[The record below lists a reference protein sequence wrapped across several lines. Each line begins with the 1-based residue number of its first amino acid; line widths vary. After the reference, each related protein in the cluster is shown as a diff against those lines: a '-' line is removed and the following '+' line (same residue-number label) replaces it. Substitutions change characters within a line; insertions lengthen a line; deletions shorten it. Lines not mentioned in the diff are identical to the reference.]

1 VWLAYSSRA
10 EPIAVGDNMMTTKEL
25 TEAVNLLM
33 EREQSR
39 IEDERQSK
47 ALQARRRREDME
59 SSIGKLTESV
69 VVIKWCIVSMTA
81 VMFITVLAVVLIVME
96 VEREAERIKVQV
108 QAIQREAELIRDKIR
123 HPLESI
129 GGAVGRGLD
138 GKIKE
143 AIGGE

>member
-1 VWLAYSSRA
+1 
-10 EPIAVGDNMMTTKEL
+10 
-25 TEAVNLLM
+25 
-33 EREQSR
+33 
-39 IEDERQSK
+39 
-47 ALQARRRREDME
+47 ME

-123 HPLESI
+123 HPLETI
-129 GGAVGRGLD
+129 GGSLGRKIE
-138 GKIKE
+138 GKIGE
-143 AIGGE
+143 AVSGDR

>member
-1 VWLAYSSRA
+1 
-10 EPIAVGDNMMTTKEL
+10 MMTTKEL

-59 SSIGKLTESV
+59 SGIGKLTESV

-123 HPLESI
+123 HPLETI
-129 GGAVGRGLD
+129 GGSLGRQVE
-138 GKIKE
+138 GKIGE
-143 AIGGE
+143 AVSGDR